1 MEFVKF
7 VVRQPVNTIIMELAV
22 ASVVADFSADPCK
35 ATITSFSTANLSI
48 ASWTS
53 KHGKIAKNVDL
64 TSVSGLVC
72 GSIGF

>member
-7 VVRQPVNTIIMELAV
+7 VVRQPVNIIIMELDV

-35 ATITSFSTANLSI
+35 ATITSFSIANLSI